1 MKTLGLIGGMSWEST
16 VPYYQLINR
25 GIAQRLGG
33 LHSASLILHSVDFR
47 EIEVLQH
54 AGEWDEAGRILADI
68 AQGLER
74 VGAECIVI
82 CTNTMHKLAA
92 IIEQRVDIPLL
103 HIADATGA
111 AIQDAGLTDIALL
124 GTQFTMEGDFYR
136 GRLEQNFGLRVR
148 VPSEADRQRVHSVI
162 YDELCQGILSD
173 DSRRQ
178 YLRVISQLVDEG
190 AQGVILGC
198 TEIGLLVDADSCDV
212 PRFDTTELHAAAAV
226 DFALS

>member
-1 MKTLGLIGGMSWEST
+1 MKKLGLIGGMSWEST

-33 LHSASLILHSVDFR
+33 LHSASLILHSVDFH

-54 AGEWDEAGRILADI
+54 AGRWDEAGRILADI
-68 AQGLER
+68 GHDLEKA
-74 VGAECIVI
+74 GAECIVI
-82 CTNTMHKLAA
+82 CTNTMHKLAPV
-92 IIEQRVDIPLL
+92 IEQRVDIPLL

-136 GRLEQNFGLRVR
+136 GRLEKKFGLRVR
-148 VPSEADRQRVHSVI
+148 VPSEADRQMVHSVI

-173 DSRRQ
+173 DSRNQ

-198 TEIGLLVDADSCDV
+198 TEIGLLVDAGSCDV

>member
-1 MKTLGLIGGMSWEST
+1 MSWEST

-33 LHSASLILHSVDFR
+33 LHSASLILHSVDFH

-212 PRFDTTELHAAAAV
+212 PRFDTTELHAAAAAN
-226 DFALS
+226 FAACL

>member
-82 CTNTMHKLAA
+82 CTNTMHKLAP
-92 IIEQRVDIPLL
+92 IIEERVDIPIL

-136 GRLEQNFGLRVR
+136 GRLEKNFGLRVR
-148 VPSEADRQRVHSVI
+148 VPNEADRKMVHSVI
-162 YDELCQGILSD
+162 YDELCKGILSD